1 MRPCVRRASSAAAC
15 AVCLV
20 LVAVVGACSVKPE
33 WQRVAAG
40 AGLNVA
46 WVDTGVFRHLVI
58 ANAHP
63 DRHLRIYIE
72 GDGLPWILE
81 RRIALDPTP
90 ANPLLLRLMADDAHA
105 AVYLGR
111 PCYFGTAT
119 SDSCEPALWTVE
131 RYADSVVR
139 SMCDAA
145 NQLSLERQARSVA
158 LIGYSGGGAIAI
170 AMRSCTLGLNSI
182 TTIAGNLDVEAW
194 VKYHKYSP
202 LVLPVLAESAS
213 GAPVAETHWQCR
225 DDRKIPPHI
234 TDRYF
239 EKRPEAIRILVDDC
253 DHDTGWERY
262 RSRIQAT
269 GDAGR
274 QAARRF

>member
-1 MRPCVRRASSAAAC
+1 VLAA
-15 AVCLV
+15 
-20 LVAVVGACSVKPE
+20 VAGACSIKPE
-33 WQRVAAG
+33 WQRVATG

-46 WVDTGVFRHLVI
+46 WVDTGAFRHLVI

-81 RRIALDPTP
+81 RRIAIDPTP
-90 ANPLLLRLMADDAHA
+90 ANPLLLRLMADDTHA

-119 SDSCEPALWTVE
+119 SGSCEPAFWTAE
-131 RYADSVVR
+131 RYGSAVVR

-145 NQLSLERQARSVA
+145 NRLSLERRSRSVA
-158 LIGYSGGGAIAI
+158 LIGYSGGAAIAI

-194 VKYHKYSP
+194 AKYHKYSP
-202 LVLPVLAESAS
+202 LVPPVPAETAS
-213 GAPVAETHWQCR
+213 GAAVAETHWQCR
-225 DDRKIPPHI
+225 GDRKIPPHI

-239 EKRPEAIRILVDDC
+239 EKRPEARRILVDDC
-253 DHDTGWERY
+253 GHDTGWERY
-262 RSRIQAT
+262 RSRIQASA
-269 GDAGR
+269 DAGR
-274 QAARRF
+274 QAAKRF